1 MIKFYIMI
9 IIIGILGSV
18 AYGAKY
24 YYDTTQKTISVLKK
38 NNAKLEVANE
48 ENQATIKTMI
58 EDTEK
63 LNSLV
68 NSLNNEMKIAES
80 YREELISKLQK
91 HDLTALSLKK
101 PKMIEKRINDGTKE
115 LFDSFESISNRS
127 TD

>member
-1 MIKFYIMI
+1 MI

>member
-1 MIKFYIMI
+1 
-9 IIIGILGSV
+9 
-18 AYGAKY
+18 
-24 YYDTTQKTISVLKK
+24 
-38 NNAKLEVANE
+38 
-48 ENQATIKTMI
+48 MI